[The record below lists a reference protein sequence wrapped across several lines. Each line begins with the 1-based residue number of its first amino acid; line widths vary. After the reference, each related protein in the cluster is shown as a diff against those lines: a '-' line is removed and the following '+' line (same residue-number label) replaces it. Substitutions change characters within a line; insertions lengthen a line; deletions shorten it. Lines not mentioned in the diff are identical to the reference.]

1 MDPSSN
7 GRVHREGLV
16 DYSMGVHCLQL
27 GGEGNSV
34 EAKKGLDWL
43 FENLPTS
50 WGNIDFYGIRHAGR
64 ACVGTMYILNESKYW
79 ERFREKIP
87 EILIENQKPE
97 GFWSHAAHFHGDS
110 ELLRTILGI
119 EILSTFSTR
128 EINRYQKVR

>member
-1 MDPSSN
+1 MRIAGILFSILFGSIFIFHSTGMDPSSN

-50 WGNIDFYGIRHAGR
+50 WGNIDFYGIRHAGM
-64 ACVGTMYILNESKYW
+64 ACVGAMYILMNPNTGKGFGRKYP
-79 ERFREKIP
+79 KI
-87 EILIENQKPE
+87 
-97 GFWSHAAHFHGDS
+97 
-110 ELLRTILGI
+110 
-119 EILSTFSTR
+119 
-128 EINRYQKVR
+128 